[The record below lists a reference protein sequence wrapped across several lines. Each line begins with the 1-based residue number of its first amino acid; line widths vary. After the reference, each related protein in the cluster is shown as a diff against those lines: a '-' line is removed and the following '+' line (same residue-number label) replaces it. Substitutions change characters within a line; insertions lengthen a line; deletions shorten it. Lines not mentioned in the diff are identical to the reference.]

1 MTNAQRD
8 TLDQIKKE
16 IPRFDFHDRPDLFE
30 IKTWEVKET
39 DYGCVIVNVV
49 TGPIGDEGTLACVLC
64 RRHRRLFIGTRGGV
78 TTSKYNKKLKRVIEI
93 KGFSR
98 CMIEGWD

>member
-1 MTNAQRD
+1 MGNLTNAQRD

-64 RRHRRLFIGTRGGV
+64 RRH
-78 TTSKYNKKLKRVIEI
+78 
-93 KGFSR
+93 
-98 CMIEGWD
+98 EGYSSEPEEVLRHQNITKS